1 MDKPMSY
8 LQKHPDVT
16 RQRIGN
22 FLANNQWKDVNINSA
37 LYEMR
42 ASGEP
47 HIKLEVWSAPGQD
60 RPTFAHAVQQEF
72 KPAKVGDSFGPS
84 WTTHWFR
91 VTLQIPKEF
100 EGKQVRLLFDSNN
113 EGMIWTDDGQPLQ
126 GLTGGGGGTRHV
138 DFIVTNKARAKASE
152 PPRILYIETA
162 CNGLFG
168 NGDYTI
174 GPPHEDRQFS
184 LSTAELVVFNDE
196 AWGLLYDLQVIKD
209 MATKLP
215 EDSPRSWQALTAANS
230 IVNVFD
236 SEDLSTIAPA
246 REIARKF
253 LASRG
258 GEANHQVFAIGN
270 CHIDTAWLWPYDETK
285 RKIARSWAT
294 QLDYM
299 DRYPEY
305 RFAASQ
311 AQQFEWL
318 MQLYPGLFKRV
329 QEKAKTGQFIPIG
342 ATWVE
347 MDCNMPSGESL
358 ARQFLL
364 GQRFYE
370 EHFGERCKVFWLPD
384 TFGYSSQL
392 PQIVRLSGAKY
403 FFTQKLSWNNINK
416 FQLTSFR
423 WVGLDGSQ
431 VLTHMAPAETYTA
444 QATAAELI
452 DSVKRH
458 KDTAYSND
466 SLYLYGNGDGGGG
479 PLESFIERLRRV
491 EDVDGLPRVKHAH
504 PNEFYEH
511 VEKHAKDLVSWKGEL
526 YFELHRG
533 TYTSQANTK
542 KFNRQS
548 EFLLRD
554 VEMLSAVAA
563 NNAHGFEYPGDE
575 ITRLW
580 KLVCLNQFHDVI
592 PGSSIEMVYKDS
604 DSIYSDVIQSAN
616 AMKEQALK
624 ALFYN
629 VAPAD
634 SGEATGVLFINTTG
648 WPRTEIVAVPL
659 LNEIQAPGVLQVRK
673 QDNAALVVAAA
684 VPGGGCHV
692 VDLQSDPD
700 IVPVSV
706 FKDKSGGVILE
717 NLYVRAKIGPDGQLA
732 SLKDRRT
739 ERELVP
745 EGTRGNVFKLH
756 DDVPLFWDAW
766 DIEIYNLEKF
776 KELPGTKIAIVDE
789 GPLVGSVCV
798 EVPISSKSTLKQW
811 ISLSATSPRLD
822 FDCDVEW
829 HESHK
834 CLKVSFTWDI
844 LSDLATY
851 ETQYGVVQRPTHR
864 NTSWDMAKFEVCAH
878 KFADLSEYGYGVALF
893 NDCKYG
899 HSTLENTMTLT
910 LLRSPKSPDAHC
922 DMGHHTFR
930 YAIYPHKGSFHE
942 SGVVQEAYQ
951 FNVPLIQLPV
961 DFETARSSTNVISST
976 AAPYFSVS
984 GAPNVVLDAVKR
996 AEDDPNSVIVRLYE
1010 AYGGHASALLS
1021 TSLNVSKACLT
1032 NIIEEKT
1039 GRLAIS
1045 TPSAAGGFDEST
1057 STRAVNISFKP
1068 FEIVTVKLSLKG

>member
-1 MDKPMSY
+1 M
-8 LQKHPDVT
+8 
-16 RQRIGN
+16 
-22 FLANNQWKDVNINSA
+22 
-37 LYEMR
+37 
-42 ASGEP
+42 
-47 HIKLEVWSAPGQD
+47 VWSA
-60 RPTFAHAVQQEF
+60 
-72 KPAKVGDSFGPS
+72 
-84 WTTHWFR
+84 
-91 VTLQIPKEF
+91 
-100 EGKQVRLLFDSNN
+100 
-113 EGMIWTDDGQPLQ
+113 DGQPLQ

-138 DFIVTNKARAKASE
+138 DFILTNKAKSSE
-152 PPRILYIETA
+152 PQRVVYLEIA

-174 GPPHEDRQFS
+174 GPPHENRQFR
-184 LSTAELVVFNDE
+184 LSTADLVVLNAE
-196 AWGLLYDLQVIKD
+196 AWGLFHDIHVIKD
-209 MATKLP
+209 MAGKLP
-215 EDSPRSWQALTAANS
+215 QDSPRAWQALAAANS
-230 IVNVFD
+230 IVNAFD
-236 SEDLSTIAPA
+236 AGDASTIAPA
-246 REIARKF
+246 REIAHRF
-253 LASRG
+253 LAAKG
-258 GEANHQVFAIGN
+258 GEANHQVYAIGN

-318 MQLYPGLFKRV
+318 KQLYPDLFKRV

-358 ARQFLL
+358 TRQFLL

-370 EHFGERCKVFWLPD
+370 ENFGERCKVFWLPD

-392 PQIVRLSGAKY
+392 PQIVRQSGAKY

-416 FQLTSFR
+416 FPHTTFR
-423 WVGLDGSQ
+423 WIGLDGSH

-444 QATAAELI
+444 QATAGELI
-452 DSVKRH
+452 DSVKKHR
-458 KDTAYSND
+458 DTAYSNE

-479 PLESFIERLRRV
+479 PLEGMLERLRRM
-491 EDVDGLPRVKHAH
+491 ENVDGLPRVKHAH

-511 VEKHAKDLVSWKGEL
+511 VEKNAKELVSWKGEL

-533 TYTSQANTK
+533 TYTSQSNTK
-542 KFNRQS
+542 KLNRQS

-554 VEMLSAVAA
+554 VEMLSAIATSS
-563 NNAHGFEYPGDE
+563 AHGFKYPSEE

-604 DSIYSDVIQSAN
+604 DAIYSDVIQSAK
-616 AMKEQALK
+616 AMKEDALK

-629 VAPAD
+629 VAPASVGD
-634 SGEATGVLFINTTG
+634 ATGVLFINTTG
-648 WPRTEIVAVPL
+648 WPRTDVVAVPGL
-659 LNEIQAPGVLQVRK
+659 AGSQLAGLQQVRK

-684 VPGGGCHV
+684 VTGGGYQA
-692 VDLQSDPD
+692 VDLQSDPE

-706 FKDKSGGVILE
+706 FRDKSGSVILE
-717 NLYVRAKIGPDGQLA
+717 NLYVRAKVGPDGQLV

-745 EGTRGNVFKLH
+745 EGSRSNVFKLH

-766 DIEIYNLEKF
+766 DIEIYNQEKF
-776 KELPGTKIAIVDE
+776 RELPGVKLDIVDE
-789 GPLVGSVCV
+789 GPLLGSVSV
-798 EVPISSKSTLKQW
+798 EIPISESSTLKQW

-829 HESHK
+829 HENRK

-844 LSDLATY
+844 HSDLATY

-864 NTSWDMAKFEVCAH
+864 NTSWDLAKFEVCAH
-878 KFADLSEYGYGVALF
+878 KFADLSEYGYGVALL

-899 HSTLENTMTLT
+899 HSTLENTMSLT
-910 LLRSPKSPDAHC
+910 LLRAPKAPDAHC

-930 YAIYPHKGSFHE
+930 YAIYPHAGSFNE
-942 SGVVQEAYQ
+942 SAVVQEAYQ
-951 FNVPLIQLPV
+951 FNVPLVQLPV
-961 DFETARSSTNVISST
+961 DFKAAAASADAVSGAV
-976 AAPYFSVS
+976 APYFSVS
-984 GAPNVVLDAVKR
+984 GAPNVVLDTVKR
-996 AEDDPNSVIVRLYE
+996 AEGDAGSIIVRLYE
-1010 AYGGHASALLS
+1010 AYGGHAKALLS
-1021 TSLNVSKACLT
+1021 TTLKVGKAQLT
-1032 NIIEEKT
+1032 NILEEKT
-1039 GRLAIS
+1039 GNLVVGAS
-1045 TPSAAGGFDEST
+1045 SAGSGG
-1057 STRAVNISFKP
+1057 RAVEIAFKP
-1068 FEIVTVKLSLKG
+1068 FEIVTVKFSLRA